1 MQSHRLFQTEN
12 GFVKKKYLTKQN
24 STFLF
29 STSIITLIISI
40 ISCSSEPIFSSNNPA
55 VRTENKHKY
64 CLLWSV
70 FVSTFAIGT
79 TAVVDGDEDD
89 DDVIDDSNV
98 VGECVRTRLQ
108 FRFNSAVIVSFESEE
123 EIRDMMMEGRDTILL
138 GN

>member
-1 MQSHRLFQTEN
+1 MF
-12 GFVKKKYLTKQN
+12 
-24 STFLF
+24 
-29 STSIITLIISI
+29 
-40 ISCSSEPIFSSNNPA
+40 
-55 VRTENKHKY
+55 HKY
-64 CLLWSV
+64 CLLLSV

-123 EIRDMMMEGRDTILL
+123 EIRDMMVGERDTILL